1 MHSIWESFQQ
11 PYRPSFTCTVEARV
25 DSNVKRVIRR
35 VREAIVDFKKMDG

>member
-1 MHSIWESFQQ
+1 V
-11 PYRPSFTCTVEARV
+11 RL